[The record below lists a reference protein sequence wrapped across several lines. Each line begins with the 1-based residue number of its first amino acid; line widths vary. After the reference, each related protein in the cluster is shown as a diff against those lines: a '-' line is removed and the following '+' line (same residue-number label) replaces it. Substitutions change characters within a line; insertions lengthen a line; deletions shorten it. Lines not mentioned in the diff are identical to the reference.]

1 MTKQPPFRREDP
13 KLGMP
18 LAIAAAGHIVLV
30 ALLALHFN
38 WHSYEPTPL
47 AGELLEAPTIDVSE
61 VKQLQRKTRQR
72 KQDVQRVEQEQREK
86 EQELERIKEL
96 EAETERQQ
104 EAEKQRIAEEQARE
118 EVRRKEDE
126 AKRIALEKK
135 KEQEE
140 RQQKEKAEVD
150 KKRKAEEEK
159 KRKAEEEQKKK
170 DAEAKKKKE
179 EDEKKR
185 KAEAEKKRKE
195 EDAKRRAQQE
205 ADLEAQMEEEAQASA
220 ARRQQ
225 VLSEVDKYKALILN
239 KVKRNW
245 IVPAN
250 PQGDC
255 RIQVRLGAGGIVLDV
270 NDGIGDAVLCR
281 SAVAAVKKAE
291 PLPVPEDPAVFSE
304 LRVINFRMDPK
315 ETGP

>member
-13 KLGMP
+13 KLGVP
-18 LAIAAAGHIVLV
+18 LAIAAAGHIALV

-47 AGELLEAPTIDVSE
+47 AGELLDAPTIDISE
-61 VKQLQRKTRQR
+61 VKKIQRQTKQR
-72 KQDVQRVEQEQREK
+72 KQDVQRVEQEKREK

-96 EAETERQQ
+96 EAEAERQQ
-104 EAEKQRIAEEQARE
+104 LAEQQRLAEEQARE

-135 KEQEE
+135 KQQEE
-140 RQQKEKAEVD
+140 REQKEKAEAE

-159 KRKAEEEQKKK
+159 KRKAEEEKKK
-170 DAEAKKKKE
+170 KEAEAKKKKE
-179 EDEKKR
+179 EEEKR
-185 KAEAEKKRKE
+185 QKAEAEKKRKAE
-195 EDAKRRAQQE
+195 EAKRRAQQE
-205 ADLEAQMEEEAQASA
+205 ADLEAQMEAEAEASA

-225 VLSEVDKYKALILN
+225 VLSEVDKYKALIYN

-250 PQGDC
+250 PVGDC
-255 RIQVRLGAGGIVLDV
+255 RVQVRLGPGGMVLDV
-270 NDGIGDAVLCR
+270 SDGIGDAVLCR
-281 SAVAAVKKAE
+281 SAVAAVRKAE
-291 PLPVPEDPAVFSE
+291 PLPVPTAPDVFEE
-304 LRVINFRMDPK
+304 LRVINFKMDPK
-315 ETGP
+315 DAN